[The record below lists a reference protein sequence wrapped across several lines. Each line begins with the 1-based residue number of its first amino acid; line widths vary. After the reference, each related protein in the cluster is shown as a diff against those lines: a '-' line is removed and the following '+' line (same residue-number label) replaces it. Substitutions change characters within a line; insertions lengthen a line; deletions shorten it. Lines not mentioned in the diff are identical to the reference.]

1 MDKLEKK
8 RFLIR
13 KPCPKDR
20 RVTYASITSEGI
32 ELMDIIFPQHKEA
45 IQQIFG
51 GLDYTEKMIIEKLKK
66 LGYYALEL

>member
-1 MDKLEKK
+1 MRQLLQKV
-8 RFLIR
+8 F
-13 KPCPKDR
+13 
-20 RVTYASITSEGI
+20 

-51 GLDYTEKMIIEKLKK
+51 GLDYIEKKMIIEKLKK